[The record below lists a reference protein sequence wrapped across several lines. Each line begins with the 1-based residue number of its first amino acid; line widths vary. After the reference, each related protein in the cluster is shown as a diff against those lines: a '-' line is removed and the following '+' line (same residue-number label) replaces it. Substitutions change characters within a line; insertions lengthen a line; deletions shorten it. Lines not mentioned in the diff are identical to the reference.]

1 VAAILTTVAFAAAIW
16 AGIHFSVL
24 NRPNVVVPAA
34 KSQPRPAK
42 PQVDPLE
49 TAQRDAINSADKL
62 VAANDLDGAMRTLQ
76 QAATLNGPLTADI
89 QKKISGIEES
99 MKNASLRELRQR
111 EEVLWQAAKNREA
124 SGRYKEAQNDLR
136 QILALPVGG
145 VHKDD
150 ANKYLDTVIPQH
162 QLRDRLLAEA
172 SQDLRQG
179 DFRAARQAA
188 GQIQQ
193 NGGDPGQLTGEIDQA
208 EQAQL
213 SQWENQF
220 NQLSQ
225 GEDDAA
231 VQKLKALQLK
241 FQSVASD
248 GGPRS
253 SEAQT
258 YASNTSKAIND
269 VQARAQNRIADRE
282 FQQTVQKYQQAVGAS
297 DKNALTAVR
306 SDLQSIAQRGGPH
319 SEEARK
325 YANDAS
331 TRLDAL
337 NAAAVAAVTP
347 PVKPPE
353 AVTPPAPDNDAA
365 VRAVIQ
371 RYAQAFER
379 RDANALRQIWPS
391 MGDRYG
397 RYKASFDMASSI
409 RMNVAVDSVQI
420 SSDGASAVVAGQ
432 VSQDYTPKG
441 AKANSRSD
449 RAVFHLAKSN
459 GVWVITSVQ

>member
-1 VAAILTTVAFAAAIW
+1 MHFAAA
-16 AGIHFSVL
+16 
-24 NRPNVVVPAA
+24 NRPNVVVPAIT
-34 KSQPRPAK
+34 PPLRPAR
-42 PQVDPLE
+42 PQIDPLE

-76 QAATLNGPLTADI
+76 QAATLNGPLTTDI
-89 QKKISGIEES
+89 QKKLAGIEES
-99 MKNASLRELRQR
+99 MKDASLRQLRQR
-111 EEVLWQAAKNREA
+111 EEVLWQLAKNREA
-124 SGRYKEAQNDLR
+124 NGRYKEAQNDLR
-136 QILALPVGG
+136 QILALPAGG

-150 ANKYLDTVIPQH
+150 ANKYLDAVIPQH

-172 SQDLRQG
+172 RQDLRQG

-213 SQWENQF
+213 SQWESQF
-220 NQLSQ
+220 SQLSQ
-225 GEDDAA
+225 AEDDAA
-231 VQKLKALQLK
+231 VQKLKALQLR
-241 FQSVASD
+241 FQSVASE

-253 SEAQT
+253 SEAQA
-258 YASNTSKAIND
+258 YASNTSKAISD
-269 VQARAQNRIADRE
+269 VQARAQNKIADRE
-282 FQQTVQKYQQAVGAS
+282 FQQLVQKYQQALGAN

-337 NAAAVAAVTP
+337 NAPAVAPVTP

-353 AVTPPAPDNDAA
+353 VGTPAAPDNDAA

-397 RYKASFDMASSI
+397 RYKATFEMASSI
-409 RMNVAVDSVQI
+409 RMNVAIESVQI
-420 SSDGASAVVAGQ
+420 SSDGASAVVTGQ

-441 AKANSRSD
+441 AKVNSRSD

>member
-1 VAAILTTVAFAAAIW
+1 
-16 AGIHFSVL
+16 
-24 NRPNVVVPAA
+24 
-34 KSQPRPAK
+34 
-42 PQVDPLE
+42 
-49 TAQRDAINSADKL
+49 
-62 VAANDLDGAMRTLQ
+62 
-76 QAATLNGPLTADI
+76 LTADI
-89 QKKISGIEES
+89 QKKIAGIEES
-99 MKNASLRELRQR
+99 MKDANLRELRQR
-111 EEVLWQAAKNREA
+111 EEVLWQAAKNRET

-136 QILALPVGG
+136 QILALPAGG
-145 VHKDD
+145 VRKED
-150 ANKYLDTVIPQH
+150 ANRYLDTVIPQH
-162 QLRDRLLAEA
+162 QQRDRAQVEA
-172 SQDLRQG
+172 RQDLKQG

-193 NGGDPGQLTGEIDQA
+193 NGGDPGQLIAEIDHA

-213 SQWENQF
+213 SQWESQF

-225 GEDDAA
+225 AEDEAA
-231 VQKLKALQLK
+231 VQKLKALQPK
-241 FQSVASD
+241 FESVASN
-248 GGPRS
+248 GGS
-253 SEAQT
+253 SASEAQT
-258 YASNTSKAIND
+258 YANNTPKAMSD
-269 VQARAQNRIADRE
+269 VQARVQNRNAEKE
-282 FQQTVQKYQQAVGAS
+282 FQQVVQNYQQAMGAG
-297 DKNALTAVR
+297 DKNAIVAAR

-331 TRLDAL
+331 TKLDAL
-337 NAAAVAAVTP
+337 NAAVAVATP

-365 VRAVIQ
+365 VRTVIQ

-397 RYKASFDMASSI
+397 RYKATFEMASSI
-409 RMNVAVDSVQI
+409 RMNVAVESVQI
-420 SSDGASAVVAGQ
+420 SSDGASAVVSGQ

-441 AKANSRSD
+441 AKVNSRSD

-459 GVWVITSVQ
+459 GIWVITAVQ